1 MFEEKLIKQLTGIS
15 IVILSIIFYVLGYL
29 MKITAL
35 LNDVLSNVIEFSI
48 ARNITAFLIAIPA
61 SLILLVVSIHAEK
74 KWKKYLLAFFDC
86 LLLIIILRAF
96 DNVNFSELATISE
109 FINFGKRIFIPV
121 LLSTMFF
128 FLIEVFK
135 KLKEQK
141 ITKSMQNLT
150 NVKQTTSE
158 VELKLNELKT
168 TFSSIQGIISEHR
181 KLTCPD
187 CQMTFH
193 NQNAMNAHKC
203 KGQNESSEL
212 IFLMDKAGELNIT
225 SETES
230 IS

>member
-35 LNDVLSNVIEFSI
+35 LNDVLSNVIEFDI
-48 ARNITAFLIAIPA
+48 ARNMTAFLIAIPA
-61 SLILLVVSIHAEK
+61 SLILLVVSIHAEN

-135 KLKEQK
+135 KLKKQR
-141 ITKSMQNLT
+141 IANSLQNLASI
-150 NVKQTTSE
+150 KQTTSKAE
-158 VELKLNELKT
+158 QKLNELQT
-168 TFSSIQGIISEHR
+168 TFSDIQTIINEHK

-203 KGQNESSEL
+203 KGHNEDSNL
-212 IFLMDKAGELNIT
+212 IFLMDKAGELKMAENTPANI
-225 SETES
+225 
-230 IS
+230 